1 MAILNIQIEVPNAG
15 IEDMREL
22 KHKLTA
28 YAKMLISS
36 SPKSTAADKAKKYNH
51 EALAGIFA
59 EEPEEDSLRNDY
71 IKEKYGI

>member
-28 YAKMLISS
+28 YYL
-36 SPKSTAADKAKKYNH
+36 
-51 EALAGIFA
+51 FFV
-59 EEPEEDSLRNDY
+59 
-71 IKEKYGI
+71 